1 MKFAHTT
8 FTILCCLLPVAV
20 MACAN
25 SNNRHVRSRTSAG
38 PIAGGPTATSVPVA
52 TSSTTNTAK
61 TGSLTLTTSLSNSHV
76 LMPSKG
82 TLHVAIDLR
91 AEKAT
96 GSKRLP
102 MNLALVIDRS
112 GSMRGDKIQ
121 DARTA
126 SRHLIKQLSAK
137 DRIAIISYADDVR
150 VDLPSSLATAE
161 LKKMAMDV
169 IGRIQPGGST
179 NLSGGLFR
187 GQDEVER
194 HLAAGQVNRVILMSD
209 GLANRGVTDTKAISQ
224 HVQKASQRGVT
235 STTMG
240 VGTDYNEDLMTAV
253 ADRAGGNYYFIQ
265 ESKQIVSVFTEELR
279 RMFSTVAQNTV
290 MEIAIEDGVDL
301 KQVFGYTFT
310 RQNDKVTIPL
320 AEIFGGQKRSILLEV
335 VVPLAKEGKV
345 TVGQVTLNYD
355 DVSAGLKPKTAQLA
369 LGVTVTKN
377 AKLVENNR
385 NRTVEERL
393 GEVQVAQAIEQAAD
407 HLKNGRFGEAKRV
420 LRAQQAMTASQR
432 DNLGG
437 SARLDEQVQALKVL
451 VSDFEAAEAA
461 PAAAPSR
468 ATIKRAKA
476 GAYKLKR

>member
-1 MKFAHTT
+1 M
-8 FTILCCLLPVAV
+8 
-20 MACAN
+20 
-25 SNNRHVRSRTSAG
+25 
-38 PIAGGPTATSVPVA
+38 ATSTTQK
-52 TSSTTNTAK
+52 TSKS
-61 TGSLTLTTSLSNSHV
+61 GSLTLTTTLSNSHV
-76 LMPSKG
+76 LMPGKG

-91 AEKAT
+91 AKKAT

-121 DARTA
+121 DARKA
-126 SRHLIKQLSAK
+126 ARHLIQQLSAK
-137 DRIAIISYADDVR
+137 DRISIISYADDVR
-150 VDLPSSLATAE
+150 VDLPSSLATAG
-161 LKKMAMDV
+161 LKKKAMDV
-169 IGRIQPGGST
+169 IGHIQPGGST

-209 GLANRGVTDTKAISQ
+209 GLANRGVTDTKAISN

-310 RQNDKVTIPL
+310 RKNDKVTIPL

-355 DVSAGLKPKTAQLA
+355 DVGAGLKPITTQLA

-377 AKLVENNR
+377 AKLVEQNR
-385 NRTVEERL
+385 DRTVEERL
-393 GEVQVAQAIEQAAD
+393 GEVQVARAIERAAD
-407 HLKNGRFGEAKRV
+407 HLKNGRFGEAKKI
-420 LRAQQAMTASQR
+420 LRAQRAMTAGQATS
-432 DNLGG
+432 LGG
-437 SARLDEQVQALKVL
+437 SKRLDDQVQALETL
-451 VSDFEAAEAA
+451 ERDFEKAEEA
-461 PAAAPSR
+461 PASAPSR